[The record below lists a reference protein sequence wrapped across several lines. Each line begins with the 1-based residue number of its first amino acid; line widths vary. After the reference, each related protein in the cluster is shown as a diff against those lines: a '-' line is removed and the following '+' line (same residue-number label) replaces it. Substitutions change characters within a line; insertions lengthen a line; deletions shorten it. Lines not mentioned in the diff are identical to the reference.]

1 MNARI
6 LIIDDEETLCYFLKE
21 SLEEKGYK
29 AVTAHTA
36 GEGLKVAT
44 SQQIDLV
51 LLDLKLPDGDGID
64 VLYEIRK
71 VDSNLPVIVLTG
83 HAAVE
88 SAVQAMKLGAYD
100 YLEKPINL
108 AQLST
113 SVAEALDSRRQ
124 EPSAIGARQSDI
136 EEEGAA
142 LELADSVGLTEQ
154 SGVAA
159 GEFAVMSRTLRQ
171 LERQLEETVALDS
184 ISSGL
189 LRSLNL
195 DQVIQRTLD
204 GLLQLS
210 SVDMTAIFVGDSDD
224 GELVLA
230 SQRRFPSRVWEDTAL
245 RRLSGEGVL
254 GRSVARLPKVLPLS
268 EAGPDRW
275 VEQLNARLGNDIF
288 TVLVP
293 LKDRDQLRGLMLVG
307 RRGVRAFDRA
317 QIQTFCTI
325 AERLALVMGHAI
337 LQSSLWQRFSQL
349 SEREALHES
358 VLQGM
363 TNGLVVVD
371 REGKTRL
378 VNRAAAGLLGCNEDE
393 VLDSPVENVL
403 AFGAEIVRNSL
414 ERELAYSGEEIVVE
428 RDGEAGI
435 PLGMSI
441 SPLRGDGGKVTGA
454 MVTLSDL
461 REARALEEDSRKLD
475 RLAFLGEISAVM
487 AHEIRNPLAGM
498 GAGIQHMLTKFD
510 EGDERHEA
518 LERILKE
525 GERVNRIIEDILL
538 ISRSPHLNLAPC
550 DISEVMGEIVSQW
563 EEKAREQGVKI
574 REYYSSALP
583 LVKGDKTRLHQA
595 LSNLISSGIEAMPTG
610 GELSI
615 SVTGPGSG
623 ALVGSRRGAELWVD
637 GEYVEVEI
645 RDRGVGIGEEELGKM
660 FEPFHAMKA
669 RGTGLGL
676 AITRRII
683 AEHGGE
689 VKVESEEGEGTRFV
703 VRVPLTGRG
712 GQ

>member
-21 SLEEKGYK
+21 SLEEKGYE

-44 SQQIDLV
+44 RQQIDLV

-108 AQLST
+108 AQLSS

-124 EPSAIGARQSDI
+124 ELSAIGARQADV
-136 EEEGAA
+136 EEESAA
-142 LELADSVGLTEQ
+142 LELADSAPLMEQ

-159 GEFAVMSRTLRQ
+159 GEFAAMSRALRQ

-184 ISSGL
+184 ISSDL
-189 LRSLNL
+189 LRSRNL
-195 DQVIQRTLD
+195 EQLIERTLD
-204 GLLQLS
+204 RLLQLS
-210 SVDMTAIFVGDSDD
+210 SVDMTAVFVGDSDD

-230 SQRRFPSRVWEDTAL
+230 SQRRFPPRVWEDTTL
-245 RRLSGEGVL
+245 RRLSAEGVL
-254 GRSVARLPKVLPLS
+254 GRPVARLPKVLPLS
-268 EAGPDRW
+268 EAVPDRW

-288 TVLVP
+288 TLLVP
-293 LKDRDQLRGLMLVG
+293 LKDGDHLRGLMLVG
-307 RRGVRAFDRA
+307 RRGVRAFDRT

-337 LQSSLWQRFSQL
+337 QRSSLRQRLGQL

-371 REGKTRL
+371 REGNIRL
-378 VNRAAAGLLGCNEDE
+378 LNRAAEGLLGYNEED
-393 VLDSPVENVL
+393 VLDSPVEDVL
-403 AFGAEIVRNSL
+403 GFGAEIVRNSL

-428 RDGEAGI
+428 RDGGEGVL
-435 PLGMSI
+435 LGMSI
-441 SPLRGDGGKVTGA
+441 SPLRGDRGKVSGA
-454 MVTLSDL
+454 VVTLSDL
-461 REARALEEDSRKLD
+461 REARALEDERRKLD

-498 GAGIQHMLTKFD
+498 GAGIQHMLTKFE
-510 EGDERHEA
+510 EGDERHES

-538 ISRSPHLNLAPC
+538 ISRPPHLNLAPC
-550 DISEVMGEIVSQW
+550 DLSEVIGEIVTQW

-574 REYYSSALP
+574 REYYPSGLP
-583 LVKGDKTRLHQA
+583 LVKGDKIRLHQA
-595 LSNLISSGIEAMPTG
+595 LSNLISNGIDAMPTG

-615 SVTGPGSG
+615 AVTGPGSG
-623 ALVGSRRGAELWVD
+623 DLVASARGAELWVD

-645 RDRGVGIGEEELGKM
+645 RDRGAGIREEELGKM

-683 AEHGGE
+683 DEHGGE
-689 VKVESEEGEGTRFV
+689 VRVESQEGEGTRFV

-712 GQ
+712 GR